1 MNKMMAVVMMVISI
15 AISFVVFP
23 IITDATRGLLTDDVT
38 QTVASATTA
47 NGTYVATVQDEIYD
61 EDVDSVISVTTDVQA
76 DNPVVSAVSGK
87 TITITGLN
95 TSAADRTITIKYQ
108 KPALTEF
115 TGMAQIVKIIPLLV
129 LVAIFGGL
137 FGGTYAVMRNR

>member
-38 QTVASATTA
+38 QTVASATTV
-47 NGTYVATVQDEIYD
+47 NGTYVATVQDDIYD

-76 DNPVVSAVSGK
+76 DNPVVSSVSGK

-95 TSAADRTITIKYQ
+95 TSATDRTITIKYQ

-115 TGMAQIVKIIPLLV
+115 TGMTQIVRIIPLLV
-129 LVAIFGGL
+129 LIAIFGGL

>member
-1 MNKMMAVVMMVISI
+1 MSKMMAVVMMVISI

-87 TITITGLN
+87 TITITGLT
-95 TSAADRTITIKYQ
+95 TSATNRTITIKYQ
-108 KPALTEF
+108 KPALTQF
-115 TGMAQIVKIIPLLV
+115 TGMTQIVRIIPLLV
-129 LVAIFGGL
+129 LVSIFAGL